1 VLRARVHHR
10 RRGCCRFFVFVV
22 QVGCRGQQSDRE
34 GARNHREPD
43 GQEGSRG
50 HARGEDTIIHAS
62 PGNARTTA
70 YAAPDNGCGAKI
82 STVHASSDNGCGSKI
97 STVHASP
104 DNRGGITVA
113 HCL

>member
-10 RRGCCRFFVFVV
+10 RRGCGQFFVFVV
-22 QVGCRGQQSDRE
+22 QVGCRGQQPDRE
-34 GARNHREPD
+34 GARNYSEPD

-50 HARGEDTIIHAS
+50 HARGDDTIIYAS
-62 PGNARTTA
+62 PGNTRTTA
-70 YAAPDNGCGAKI
+70 YAAP
-82 STVHASSDNGCGSKI
+82 DNGCGSKI

-113 HCL
+113 YCLSNAS